1 MGDHKGFTIIE
12 TMIAAVI
19 FFLVLSAALYVGSNL
34 HISFL
39 RDRDRIEVQE
49 NMRIALKNISRSI
62 RQAADVTAY
71 NDAQIVLVPSEDS
84 IRGYRHDPKQREAKV
99 NVGGVYLP
107 ISSYIQC
114 LQFDYDAE
122 SRLVTITI
130 KGEKGHSG
138 ITEMST
144 KVRLRVN

>member
-1 MGDHKGFTIIE
+1 MGDQKGFTIIE

-19 FFLVLSAALYVGSNL
+19 FFLVLSAAIYVGSNL
-34 HISFL
+34 HISYL
-39 RDRDRIEVQE
+39 KDRDKIVVQE
-49 NMRIALKNISRSI
+49 NMRIALKNISRGI

-71 NDAQIVLVPSEDS
+71 NGAQIVLVPSGDT
-84 IRGYRHDPKQREAKV
+84 IRGYRHDPKQQEAKV

-107 ISSYIQC
+107 ISSYIQS

-130 KGEKGHSG
+130 KGGKGHSG
-138 ITEMST
+138 IMEMST
-144 KVRLRVN
+144 RVRPRAN

>member
-71 NDAQIVLVPSEDS
+71 NDAQIVLVIQRTASGVTGMIPNS
-84 IRGYRHDPKQREAKV
+84 GKQR
-99 NVGGVYLP
+99 
-107 ISSYIQC
+107 
-114 LQFDYDAE
+114 
-122 SRLVTITI
+122 
-130 KGEKGHSG
+130 
-138 ITEMST
+138 
-144 KVRLRVN
+144 